1 MKQFSAY
8 GAVTSVSLEKRAAAD
23 ATSNGGGGDED
34 ASSLV
39 AVINYENRIDAERV
53 SGYAHTT
60 SMNDDPFAIDTF
72 LICMFALLPM
82 L

>member
-8 GAVTSVSLEKRAAAD
+8 GAVTSVSLEKRAAD
-23 ATSNGGGGDED
+23 ATANGGGGGED
-34 ASSLV
+34 ASSLA

-53 SGYAHTT
+53 GGYAHTT
-60 SMNDDPFAIDTF
+60 NMNDDPFAIATF